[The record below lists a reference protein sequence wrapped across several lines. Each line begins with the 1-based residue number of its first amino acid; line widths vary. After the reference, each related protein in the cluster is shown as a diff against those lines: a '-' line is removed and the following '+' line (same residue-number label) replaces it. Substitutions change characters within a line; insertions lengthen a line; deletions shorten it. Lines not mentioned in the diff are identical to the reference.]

1 MKLQIFLRPIAAGLI
16 ARSGE
21 IVSSD
26 TTNKGNRGDLIEKG
40 DAFLQWYD
48 QQPWLRAIVQAIPG
62 VGGSIDTLLAWR
74 GSNTNQKRIEELL
87 KDISERLS
95 GVEDASLPKSFLGSD
110 EFFELFRTIAEV
122 VARSASEKK
131 RRTAADF
138 LAGIIMRS
146 TITDLSQQMAED
158 LRMLQ
163 ELHLQILAALP
174 DEPGSSINRD
184 KPPPRISDM
193 DVGIYRKGLADLE
206 RLGLIFF
213 NNKGIG
219 LYGGGGGRWET
230 TQYLTKFKEALKS

>member
-1 MKLQIFLRPIAAGLI
+1 M
-16 ARSGE
+16 
-21 IVSSD
+21 SSD
-26 TTNKGNRGDLIEKG
+26 TTNKRNRGELAGKG

-48 QQPWLRAIVQAIPG
+48 QQPWLRAIVQVIPG

-74 GSNTNQKRIEELL
+74 GSSTNQKRIGELL
-87 KDISERLS
+87 RNISDRLS
-95 GVEDASLPKSFLGSD
+95 GLEEASLPESFLESD

-122 VARSASEKK
+122 VARSANEKK

-138 LAGIIMRS
+138 LAGIIIRS

-174 DEPGSSINRD
+174 DKPGSSINRD

-193 DVGIYRKGLADLE
+193 DVGNYRKGLTDLE
-206 RLGLIFF
+206 RLGFISF

-230 TQYLTKFKEALKS
+230 TQYLTKFKEVLKS